1 MKKEKLAYCFCS
13 VCKEE
18 QPVTATMTKL
28 DFCYMPV
35 VYLDEQVTLGWE
47 ESNISGDFIYTCE
60 NCDTVLAKD
69 LNELRAKINES
80 ETQLQHLHSDSVEQ
94 QV

>member
-1 MKKEKLAYCFCS
+1 MPLVYID
-13 VCKEE
+13 E
-18 QPVTATMTKL
+18 QP
-28 DFCYMPV
+28 
-35 VYLDEQVTLGWE
+35 TLYWQ

-60 NCDTVLAKD
+60 NCDTVLARD

-80 ETQLQHLHSDSVEQ
+80 ETQLQHLHSDALEQ

>member
-1 MKKEKLAYCFCS
+1 MIQEKVAYCFCP
-13 VCKEE
+13 VCQEE

-35 VYLDEQVTLGWE
+35 VYIDEQPTLYWQE
-47 ESNISGDFIYTCE
+47 ANISGDFIYTCE
-60 NCDTVLAKD
+60 NCDTVLARD

-80 ETQLQHLHSDSVEQ
+80 KTQLQHLHSDSMEQ

>member
-1 MKKEKLAYCFCS
+1 MIQEKVAYCFCP

-28 DFCYMPV
+28 DFCYMPL
-35 VYLDEQVTLGWE
+35 VYIDEQPTLYWQ

-60 NCDTVLAKD
+60 NCDTVLVRD
-69 LNELRAKINES
+69 LNELSAKIKES
-80 ETQLQHLHSDSVEQ
+80 ETQLQHLHSDSMEQ

>member
-1 MKKEKLAYCFCS
+1 MIQEKVTYCFCP

-28 DFCYMPV
+28 DFCYMPL
-35 VYLDEQVTLGWE
+35 VYIDEQPTLCWQ

-60 NCDTVLAKD
+60 NCDTVLARD
-69 LNELRAKINES
+69 LNELRAKVDES
-80 ETQLQHLHSDSVEQ
+80 EAQLQHLHSDSLEQ
-94 QV
+94 

>member
-1 MKKEKLAYCFCS
+1 MIQEKVAYCFCP

-28 DFCYMPV
+28 DFCYMPL
-35 VYLDEQVTLGWE
+35 VYIDEQPTLCWQE
-47 ESNISGDFIYTCE
+47 ANISGDFIYTCE
-60 NCDTVLAKD
+60 NCDTVLARD
-69 LNELRAKINES
+69 LNELIAKINDS
-80 ETQLQHLHSDSVEQ
+80 KTQLQHLHSDAMEQ

>member
-1 MKKEKLAYCFCS
+1 MKQENRVYCFCP

-18 QPVTATMTKL
+18 QPVTAAMTKL
-28 DFCYMPV
+28 DCCYMPV
-35 VYLDEQVTLGWE
+35 VYIDEQPTLYWQ

-60 NCDTVLAKD
+60 NCETILARD

-80 ETQLQHLHSDSVEQ
+80 ETQLQHLHSHSLEQ
-94 QV
+94 

>member
-1 MKKEKLAYCFCS
+1 MIQEKVAYCFCP
-13 VCKEE
+13 VCKKE

-28 DFCYMPV
+28 DFCYMPL
-35 VYLDEQVTLGWE
+35 VYIDEQPTLYWQE
-47 ESNISGDFIYTCE
+47 ANISGDFIYTCE
-60 NCDTVLAKD
+60 NCDTVLARD

-80 ETQLQHLHSDSVEQ
+80 ETQLQHLHSDSMEQ